1 MTVQKRDGRKVQF
14 DKEKI
19 KIAVLKAFIDV
30 DGEETAYAKEK
41 ARDIANY
48 IEFLNKSMT
57 VEEIQDQVE
66 ERLMASNRKDVA
78 RKYIIYR
85 NNRTSIREKN
95 TQLMKDI
102 SEKLNANNVQN
113 QNANVDEK
121 SFGGRVGEAS
131 DTVLKKYALDNCMSE
146 MARNNHLDNEIYIHD
161 LNSYAVGMHNC
172 LSIPFDKLL
181 AEGFN
186 TRQTDVR
193 PAQSVST
200 AFQLVAVIF
209 QLQSLQQ
216 FGGVSAT
223 HLDWTM
229 IPYVRKSFYKHYID
243 GCIYIEGKDSCWL
256 QQNIYDYIND
266 PECFAEEQGIES
278 DLWKELPKVYKYAI
292 DMTEKE
298 VYQAV
303 EGLYHNLNTLQS
315 RSGNQLPFTS
325 INYGTCIQPE
335 GRMVT
340 KALLEVS
347 INGIG
352 RLHKTS
358 IFPCGI
364 FQCMK
369 GVSRK
374 PGDPNYDLFRL
385 ALKSTAQRLYPN
397 YANVDWSGN
406 EGYDRND
413 PKTFFSTMG
422 CVEGNEIIT
431 YKFKNNLYVESFK
444 RMWYR
449 LSDYFDIKQ
458 QVNGNNENLYLEVD
472 DIKIYDTEKGFVSV
486 KKVIRNTSSE
496 WLNVKMSHGRSLI
509 CTIDHPFHTNRGRV
523 RADELKKNDV
533 ININPSQYYE
543 ENLVF
548 DEHKAWLL
556 GFILC
561 DGCYDGHLSSS
572 IALDT
577 EDDIEVAYI
586 ERMKECFDSNI
597 EVIER
602 HRGSKGNYKDL
613 CSVGNV
619 TGIIDYLS
627 TKYEGLTKARRHIPN
642 EVFSWNYNAK
652 LSFLAGMIDAD
663 GYINPTTHN
672 GSVVQIGSTNKELA
686 LQQMALAQSLGMPCA
701 VYQNHYSKKNPNA
714 IRYRIEF
721 APSDD
726 LLTFIVS
733 HKKLDNYV
741 ENETNY
747 CFFKSEVNS
756 VTTISNMSEYSYDVE
771 TESDHFEVSG
781 IYSHNCRTAN
791 GWDINGFGQLKDGR
805 GNICP
810 VTIIMPTLAKE
821 AEEYIV
827 NNEAFWGTKEI
838 VDYFMQLLNQKIHEA
853 KDMLLERFEWICSQS
868 PDSAKF
874 MYENGVIEGYDGQD
888 IRSALKH
895 GTLAIGQLGLAET
908 LQILIGCDHTT
919 DKGMELAKQIEQL
932 FKDRCAEFKE
942 QYKLNFG
949 VYYTPAENLCFTA
962 MKKFQEK
969 YGVIPNVSD
978 KKFFTNSIHVPVWIK
993 MTPTEKID
1001 IESQLTGYSSAG
1013 CITYVELEG
1022 SVKNNLDALEAIIN
1036 YAMDKDIPYFAI
1048 NVPNDMCTNC
1058 GYCDD
1063 INNECPMC
1071 GCNEIRRLRRVTG
1084 YLTGDYKSAFNSGKQ
1099 QEVEMRVKHQKL

>member
-1 MTVQKRDGRKVQF
+1 MLLTVQKRDGRKVIF

-30 DGEETAYAKEK
+30 DGEETSYAKEK

-48 IEFLNKSMT
+48 IESLNKSMS
-57 VEEIQDQVE
+57 VEEIQDLVE
-66 ERLMASNRKDVA
+66 EKLMASNRKDVA
-78 RKYIIYR
+78 RTYIIYR
-85 NNRTSIREKN
+85 NNRTAIRERN

-102 SEKLNANNVQN
+102 SEKLKANNVQN

-131 DTVLKKYALDNCMSE
+131 DAVLKKYALDNCMSE
-146 MARNNHLDNEIYIHD
+146 MSRNNHLNNEIYIHD

-209 QLQSLQQ
+209 QIQSLQQ

-229 IPYVRKSFYKHYID
+229 VPYVQKSFYKHFMD
-243 GCIYIEGKDSCWL
+243 GLKYIEKT
-256 QQNIYDYIND
+256 DYITHEPMEGYSIDND
-266 PECFAEEQGIES
+266 GFKKHKDAY
-278 DLWKELPKVYKYAI
+278 VYALDK
-292 DMTEKE
+292 TEKE

-325 INYGTCIQPE
+325 INYGTCTEPE

-352 RLHKTS
+352 KLHKTS

-369 GVSRK
+369 GVNRK
-374 PGDPNYDLFRL
+374 PGEPNYDLFRL

-413 PKTFFSTMG
+413 PKTYFSTMG
-422 CVEGNEIIT
+422 
-431 YKFKNNLYVESFK
+431 
-444 RMWYR
+444 
-449 LSDYFDIKQ
+449 
-458 QVNGNNENLYLEVD
+458 
-472 DIKIYDTEKGFVSV
+472 
-486 KKVIRNTSSE
+486 
-496 WLNVKMSHGRSLI
+496 
-509 CTIDHPFHTNRGRV
+509 
-523 RADELKKNDV
+523 
-533 ININPSQYYE
+533 
-543 ENLVF
+543 
-548 DEHKAWLL
+548 
-556 GFILC
+556 
-561 DGCYDGHLSSS
+561 
-572 IALDT
+572 
-577 EDDIEVAYI
+577 
-586 ERMKECFDSNI
+586 
-597 EVIER
+597 
-602 HRGSKGNYKDL
+602 
-613 CSVGNV
+613 
-619 TGIIDYLS
+619 
-627 TKYEGLTKARRHIPN
+627 
-642 EVFSWNYNAK
+642 
-652 LSFLAGMIDAD
+652 
-663 GYINPTTHN
+663 
-672 GSVVQIGSTNKELA
+672 
-686 LQQMALAQSLGMPCA
+686 
-701 VYQNHYSKKNPNA
+701 
-714 IRYRIEF
+714 
-721 APSDD
+721 
-726 LLTFIVS
+726 
-733 HKKLDNYV
+733 
-741 ENETNY
+741 
-747 CFFKSEVNS
+747 
-756 VTTISNMSEYSYDVE
+756 
-771 TESDHFEVSG
+771 
-781 IYSHNCRTAN
+781 CRTAN
-791 GWDINGFGQLKDGR
+791 GWDVNGFGQLKDGR

-853 KDMLLERFEWICSQS
+853 KDMLLERFEWICRQS

-874 MYENGVIEGYDGQD
+874 MYENGVMEGYDGQD

-919 DKGMELAKQIEQL
+919 DKGMELAKKIEQL

-969 YGVIPNVSD
+969 YGEISNVSD

-1013 CITYVELEG
+1013 CITYVELSG
-1022 SVKNNLDALEAIIN
+1022 SVKNNLDALETIVN
-1036 YAMDKDIPYFAI
+1036 YAMEKDIPYFAI

-1084 YLTGDYKSAFNSGKQ
+1084 YLTGDYKSAFNFCKQ
-1099 QEVEMRVKHQKL
+1099 QEVEMRIKHQKF

>member
-1 MTVQKRDGRKVQF
+1 MVTG
-14 DKEKI
+14 
-19 KIAVLKAFIDV
+19 
-30 DGEETAYAKEK
+30 
-41 ARDIANY
+41 
-48 IEFLNKSMT
+48 
-57 VEEIQDQVE
+57 
-66 ERLMASNRKDVA
+66 
-78 RKYIIYR
+78 
-85 NNRTSIREKN
+85 
-95 TQLMKDI
+95 
-102 SEKLNANNVQN
+102 
-113 QNANVDEK
+113 
-121 SFGGRVGEAS
+121 
-131 DTVLKKYALDNCMSE
+131 
-146 MARNNHLDNEIYIHD
+146 
-161 LNSYAVGMHNC
+161 NC

-229 IPYVRKSFYKHYID
+229 IPYVRKSFYKHLKDGLMYMGKASDYKVYNEHFREIRENCDVGIENSDWSNYFIEDFYIPQ
-243 GCIYIEGKDSCWL
+243 EV
-256 QQNIYDYIND
+256 YDY
-266 PECFAEEQGIES
+266 AM
-278 DLWKELPKVYKYAI
+278 

-298 VYQAV
+298 AYQAA

-325 INYGTCIQPE
+325 INYGTCTEAE

-369 GVSRK
+369 GVNRK

-431 YKFKNNLYVESFK
+431 YKFKDNLYVESFK
-444 RMWYR
+444 RMWNR

-472 DIKIYDTEKGFVSV
+472 DVKIYDTEKGFVSV
-486 KKVIRNTSSE
+486 KKVIRNISSK

-509 CTIDHPFHTNRGRV
+509 CTIDHPFHTNRGRI
-523 RADELKKNDV
+523 RADELEKNDI

-572 IALDT
+572 IAFDT

-586 ERMKECFDSNI
+586 ERMKECFDSNV
-597 EVIER
+597 EVVER
-602 HRGSKGNYKDL
+602 HRGLKGNYKDL

-619 TGIIDYLS
+619 TEIIDYLS
-627 TKYEGLTKARRHIPN
+627 TKYEGLTKTRRHIPN

-672 GSVVQIGSTNKELA
+672 GSVIQIGSTNKELA

-714 IRYRIEF
+714 IRYRVEF

-733 HKKLDNYV
+733 QKKLDNYV

-756 VTTISNMSEYSYDVE
+756 VTPISDMSEYSYDVE

-810 VTIIMPTLAKE
+810 VTIIMPTLAMEAKKE
-821 AEEYIV
+821 YEKVANSEYAIMTNTLEET
-827 NNEAFWGTKEI
+827 FLW
-838 VDYFMQLLNQKIHEA
+838 LLDNKIYEA

-874 MYENGVIEGYDGQD
+874 MYENGVMEGYDGQD

-949 VYYTPAENLCFTA
+949 VYYTPAENLCFSA

-1022 SVKNNLDALEAIIN
+1022 SVKNNLDALETIVN
-1036 YAMDKDIPYFAI
+1036 YAMDEDIPYFAI

-1099 QEVEMRVKHQKL
+1099 QEVEMRVKHQKF